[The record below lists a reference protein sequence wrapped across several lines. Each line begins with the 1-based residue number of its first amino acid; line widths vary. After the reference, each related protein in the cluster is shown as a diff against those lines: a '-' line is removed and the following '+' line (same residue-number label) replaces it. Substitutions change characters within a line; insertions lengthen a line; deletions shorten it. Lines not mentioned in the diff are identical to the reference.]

1 MGQVLDFMFKLDV
14 AMSGKFDQP
23 MRAFNSQMDKITGTI
38 KKLQEE
44 SGRADSFQKL
54 SAQAEATSSRLKY
67 LRSSYASNNAGLQQ
81 SRQQT
86 QSLSEQYEA
95 AKKRVADWSRVMPK
109 NSSMLMLARKRAA
122 ELKQEY
128 SQSARSTQQL
138 ELQQQKL
145 YKAIGLAEEK
155 LSGETSQLEALR
167 KSLHEAGVNTQN
179 LSGYHEKLAQTA
191 QRYESARS
199 KFSSLREQLTWGNIK
214 ADLMKAA
221 GFIKTFQK
229 PIVIDMEFE
238 QAMANVNAV
247 MNPLK
252 KDFEALRDQAL
263 QLGST
268 TQFTATQAA
277 NAQEVLARAGLSVNE
292 VIDAMPAL
300 LSMSAAEGLE
310 IAQAADIIVNSLQG
324 LRLSTG
330 YADILTDLYAYTSAH
345 SNTNIAE
352 LGEAMKAAAPV
363 AATINLPAES
373 LLALLGSM
381 TSAARGG
388 EAGTAL
394 ASSLPRMYA
403 PTKKARNAYAEIG
416 VAYKTRSGGVV
427 RPEILLE
434 NIAKKTKGLG
444 TADQLRI
451 YEAIFGKNHLSAM
464 SALMQNIAGG
474 TYTELHG
481 GLVSKR
487 DGSSSKMVSLRNNT
501 LKGDITSLGS
511 AWEGLMIRIGNAL
524 DPINRFFTQSITAGI
539 QYINELIDRMGPFA
553 DVLARGA
560 YVLGGYMIVAKV
572 YKYASLAVKTFGA
585 FLELKAASKGLES
598 LGAINTGLQTATQSA
613 TIFGVSLGK
622 ALGIIGAIA
631 FATYEIVT
639 HWKEITE
646 WASKAGEAISS
657 IPTTGHD
664 VAIPRGNINY
674 GVSVMDST
682 FQPPEIKAH
691 AMGGILTRPHLGLV
705 AEAGPEAVI
714 PLRDKTRGVSV
725 LSQAAN
731 LLGVETRPQIFM
743 TRSDSHDR
751 RFDSNNSISVNHFG
765 GNREFFTPVI
775 NLTVNTSN
783 NDTSIT
789 ERIKSAVTEALE
801 EIYSRQERLSY
812 AV

>member
-1 MGQVLDFMFKLDV
+1 MAEILEFGLKMSMLFGGSYQTQFTKAAQLMSDLQKKTQELQKSSGRITEFQKQQTSLNATRQKLESARERV
-14 AMSGKFDQP
+14 RRLREEYRKSNNP
-23 MRAFNSQMDKITGTI
+23 SETMRKQLAKAQADAGRLSESFTNQQ
-38 KKLQEE
+38 KKL
-44 SGRADSFQKL
+44 
-54 SAQAEATSSRLKY
+54 
-67 LRSSYASNNAGLQQ
+67 
-81 SRQQT
+81 
-86 QSLSEQYEA
+86 A
-95 AKKRVADWSRVMPK
+95 AL
-109 NSSMLMLARKRAA
+109 NS
-122 ELKQEY
+122 ELKQSGINTAHLSEAQSRLA
-128 SQSARSTQQL
+128 SQSD
-138 ELQQQKL
+138 KV
-145 YKAIGLAEEK
+145 KAAQDRLINAQSKYNSLR
-155 LSGETSQLEALR
+155 SQLMD
-167 KSLHEAGVNTQN
+167 
-179 LSGYHEKLAQTA
+179 
-191 QRYESARS
+191 
-199 KFSSLREQLTWGNIK
+199 WGNIK
-214 ADLMKAA
+214 GDILSSMALL
-221 GFIKTFQK
+221 KTFQK

-247 MNPLK
+247 MNPVK
-252 KDFEALRDQAL
+252 EEFDALRKQAL

-277 NAQEVLARAGLSVNE
+277 QAQEVLARAGLSVNE

-324 LRLSTG
+324 MRLSTG

-403 PTKKARNAYAEIG
+403 PTTKARNAYAEIG

-511 AWEGLMIRIGNAL
+511 AWEGLMIRVGNAL

-539 QYINELIDRMGPFA
+539 QYLNELIDRMGPFA

-560 YVLGGYMIVAKV
+560 YVLGGWMIVAKV

-598 LGAINTGLQTATQSA
+598 LGAINTGLQAASQSA

-646 WASKAGEAISS
+646 WAVKAGEAISG
-657 IPTTGHD
+657 IPKTGHE

-682 FQPPEIKAH
+682 FQPPEIIPH
-691 AMGGILTRPHLGLV
+691 AEGGILTRPHLGLV
-705 AEAGPEAVI
+705 AEAGPEAII
-714 PLRDKTRGVSV
+714 PLRDKQRGVSV
-725 LSQAAN
+725 LTQAAG
-731 LLGVETRPQIFM
+731 LLGVEPQIFM
-743 TRSDSHDR
+743 ARSDSDDGRLHYGNT
-751 RFDSNNSISVNHFG
+751 FSINNM
-765 GNREFFTPVI
+765 GNNRANFSPVI

-783 NDTSIT
+783 NDTGSNGGLC
-789 ERIKSAVTEALE
+789 EGFAAPLFVTRKVCA
-801 EIYSRQERLSY
+801 SQCSMRSS
-812 AV
+812 